1 MEAGECTGRT
11 ASGAPAP
18 AVNHCVA
25 HILPSVDE
33 APTGNFIHPVND
45 RTKLITP
52 DGGLSSGTEYG
63 HPPDG
68 TTFTAAT

>member
-45 RTKLITP
+45 RTKLNHT
-52 DGGLSSGTEYG
+52 
-63 HPPDG
+63 
-68 TTFTAAT
+68 